1 MVRATSVAGV
11 LAAGMALAVAEAVAA
26 ITGGPSLVVAVGD
39 LVVDLAPG
47 WLVRRTIDLLGTSQ
61 KPALLTGI
69 VVVTLLA
76 GAVLGRV
83 VVDGRR
89 TGRAAFMGFGLVG
102 AGAAAW
108 SGSPFSGLVT
118 GAIAAALGIAALEAG
133 LRRVPAAGPL
143 TGDPAVG
150 PPADVPFQDPRVKA
164 STRRGFI
171 TYAAGMSVTAGVVAV
186 GSRALATRGSEDL
199 RNQVVLPSAR
209 RAAGDRPATTDRP
222 TTTTTTEGPWTPMP
236 GLSPWITPN
245 DDFYRIDTAL
255 IVPRLDPSTWSMTIG
270 GFVEHELRFTLDD
283 LLGMDLVDS
292 AITLNCVSNEV
303 GGGLVGNAVWTG
315 VPLADLLAEAGLE
328 PGAEQVM
335 AWSVDGFNA
344 GFPVATALDGRTA
357 LVAVGMNGEPLPF
370 RHGFPARLVV
380 AGLYGYVSAV
390 KWLDRIQLTSLD
402 DDGYWM
408 PRGWAKYGPIK
419 IASRIDVPAGS
430 RVLTGR
436 QPVAGVAWAPVAG
449 VAGVEV
455 SVDDGPWMECRILQD
470 GAPGQPG
477 DSWVQWL
484 HTWDAQP
491 GVRVLRVRAHD
502 LDGRVQSPGPK
513 AIAPDGA
520 EGYHVRRILVA

>member
-1 MVRATSVAGV
+1 MFRAASVAGV
-11 LAAGMALAVAEAVAA
+11 VAAATALAAAEAVAA

-47 WLVRRTIDLLGTSQ
+47 WLVRRTIGLLGTTQ
-61 KPALLTGI
+61 KPALLAGI
-69 VVVTLLA
+69 VVVALLA

-83 VVDGRR
+83 VAGGSAVGR
-89 TGRAAFMGFGLVG
+89 TAFMGLGLVG

-108 SGSPFSGLVT
+108 SGAPFRGLLAGVV
-118 GAIAAALGIAALEAG
+118 AAVAGIAVLETAL
-133 LRRVPAAGPL
+133 RKVPVA
-143 TGDPAVG
+143 DPQSGVPSIG
-150 PPADVPFQDPRVKA
+150 PPLDAPFEDPRVKA

-171 TYAAGMSVTAGVVAV
+171 TYAAGMSVAAGVAAV
-186 GSRALATRGSEDL
+186 GSRALATRGSEEL
-199 RNQVVLPSAR
+199 RERVVLPSAR
-209 RAAGDRPATTDRP
+209 RTAGDRPA
-222 TTTTTTEGPWTPMP
+222 TTTTTTEGPWPPMP

-255 IVPRLDPSTWSMTIG
+255 VIPRLDPATWSMSIG

-292 AITLNCVSNEV
+292 AVTLNCVSNEV
-303 GGGLVGNAVWTG
+303 GGSLVGNAVWTG
-315 VPLADLLAEAGLE
+315 VPLGDLLARAGLE

-344 GFPVATALDGRTA
+344 GFPVATALDGRTV
-357 LVAVGMNGEPLPF
+357 LVAVGMNGDPLPF

-419 IASRIDVPAGS
+419 IASRIDVPTGS

-436 QPVAGVAWAPVAG
+436 QPIAGVAWAPVAG

-455 SVDDGPWMECRILQD
+455 AVDDGPWMACRILQD
-470 GAPGQPG
+470 GAPGRSG
-477 DSWVQWL
+477 DSWVQWFL
-484 HTWDAQP
+484 DWDPEP
-491 GVRVLRVRAHD
+491 GVRLLRVRAHD
-502 LDGRVQSPGPK
+502 MEGRVQSRGPRP
-513 AIAPDGA
+513 IAPDGA
-520 EGYHVRRILVA
+520 EGYHARRILVV

>member
-1 MVRATSVAGV
+1 MVRAASVAGV
-11 LAAGMALAVAEAVAA
+11 LAAGMALAAAEAVAA
-26 ITGGPSLVVAVGD
+26 VTGGPSLVVAVGG

-47 WLVRRTIDLLGTSQ
+47 WLVRRTIGLLGTAQ
-61 KPALLTGI
+61 KPALLMGI

-83 VVDGRR
+83 VVGGRR

-102 AGAAAW
+102 AGAAAL
-108 SGSPFSGLVT
+108 SGAPFSGLLAGV
-118 GAIAAALGIAALEAG
+118 IAAATGIAVLEAA
-133 LRRVPAAGPL
+133 LRRVPGA
-143 TGDPAVG
+143 G
-150 PPADVPFQDPRVKA
+150 PPAGEPTALPPAGVPFEDPRVKA

-171 TYAAGMSVTAGVVAV
+171 AYVAGMSVAAGAVAV
-186 GSRALATRGSEDL
+186 GSRVLAGRGSEDL
-199 RNQVVLPSAR
+199 RVQVVLPSAR
-209 RAAGDRPATTDRP
+209 RMAGDRPATT
-222 TTTTTTEGPWTPMP
+222 TEAPLTPMP

-255 IVPRLDPSTWSMTIG
+255 VVPRVDPSTWSMTID

-292 AITLNCVSNEV
+292 AVTLNCVSNEV

-315 VPLADLLAEAGLE
+315 VPLVDILAEAGLE
-328 PGAEQVM
+328 PGAHQVM

-357 LVAVGMNGEPLPF
+357 LVAVGMNGESLPF

-419 IASRIDVPAGS
+419 IASRIDVPTGS

-455 SVDDGPWMECRILQD
+455 SVDGGPWIACRILQD
-470 GAPGQPG
+470 GAPGRPG
-477 DSWVQWL
+477 ESWVQWL
-484 HTWDAQP
+484 HTWDAKP
-491 GVRVLRVRAHD
+491 GVHVLRVRAHD
-502 LDGRVQSPGPK
+502 LDGRLQSPGPK
-513 AIAPDGA
+513 SIAPDGA

>member
-1 MVRATSVAGV
+1 MFRAASVAGV
-11 LAAGMALAVAEAVAA
+11 VAAATALAAAEAVAA

-47 WLVRRTIDLLGTSQ
+47 WLVRRTIGLLGTTQ
-61 KPALLTGI
+61 KPALLAGI
-69 VVVTLLA
+69 VVVALLA

-83 VVDGRR
+83 VAGGSAVGR
-89 TGRAAFMGFGLVG
+89 TAFMGLGLVG

-108 SGSPFSGLVT
+108 SGAPSSGLFAGVVAAVA
-118 GAIAAALGIAALEAG
+118 GIAVLEAALRKVPVADPQSG
-133 LRRVPAAGPL
+133 VPAI
-143 TGDPAVG
+143 G
-150 PPADVPFQDPRVKA
+150 PPLDAPFEDPRVKA

-171 TYAAGMSVTAGVVAV
+171 TYAAGMSVAAGVAAV
-186 GSRALATRGSEDL
+186 GSRALATRGSEEL
-199 RNQVVLPSAR
+199 RERVVLPSAR
-209 RAAGDRPATTDRP
+209 RTAGDRPA
-222 TTTTTTEGPWTPMP
+222 TTTTTTEGPWPPMP

-255 IVPRLDPSTWSMTIG
+255 VIPRLDPATWSMSIG

-292 AITLNCVSNEV
+292 AVTLNCVSNEV
-303 GGGLVGNAVWTG
+303 GGSLVGNAVWTG
-315 VPLADLLAEAGLE
+315 VPLGDLLARAGLE

-344 GFPVATALDGRTA
+344 GFPVATALDGRTV
-357 LVAVGMNGEPLPF
+357 LVAVGMNGDPLPF

-402 DDGYWM
+402 GDGYWM

-419 IASRIDVPAGS
+419 IASRIDVPTGS

-436 QPVAGVAWAPVAG
+436 QPIAGVAWAPVAG

-455 SVDDGPWMECRILQD
+455 AVDDGPWMACRILQD
-470 GAPGQPG
+470 GAPGRSG
-477 DSWVQWL
+477 DSWVQWFL
-484 HTWDAQP
+484 DWDPEP
-491 GVRVLRVRAHD
+491 GVRLLRVRAHD
-502 LDGRVQSPGPK
+502 MEGRVQSRGPRP
-513 AIAPDGA
+513 IAPDGA
-520 EGYHVRRILVA
+520 EGYHARRILVV

>member
-1 MVRATSVAGV
+1 MFRAASVAGV
-11 LAAGMALAVAEAVAA
+11 VAAATALAAAEAVAA

-47 WLVRRTIDLLGTSQ
+47 WLVRRTIGLLGTTQ
-61 KPALLTGI
+61 KPALLAGI
-69 VVVTLLA
+69 VVVALLA

-83 VVDGRR
+83 VAGGSAVGR
-89 TGRAAFMGFGLVG
+89 TAFMGLGLVG

-108 SGSPFSGLVT
+108 SGAPFRGLLAGVV
-118 GAIAAALGIAALEAG
+118 AAVAGIAVLETAL
-133 LRRVPAAGPL
+133 RKVPVA
-143 TGDPAVG
+143 DPQSGVPSIG
-150 PPADVPFQDPRVKA
+150 PPLDAPFEDPRVKA

-171 TYAAGMSVTAGVVAV
+171 TYAAGMSVAAGVAAV
-186 GSRALATRGSEDL
+186 GSRALATRGSEEL
-199 RNQVVLPSAR
+199 RERVVLPSAR
-209 RAAGDRPATTDRP
+209 RTAGDRPA
-222 TTTTTTEGPWTPMP
+222 TTTTTTEGPWPPMP

-255 IVPRLDPSTWSMTIG
+255 VIPRLDPATWSMSIG

-292 AITLNCVSNEV
+292 AVTLNCVSNEV
-303 GGGLVGNAVWTG
+303 GGSLVGNAVWTG
-315 VPLADLLAEAGLE
+315 VPLGDLLARAGLE

-357 LVAVGMNGEPLPF
+357 LVAVGMNGDPLPF

-419 IASRIDVPAGS
+419 IASRIDVPTGS

-436 QPVAGVAWAPVAG
+436 QPIAGVAWAPVAG

-455 SVDDGPWMECRILQD
+455 AVDDGPWMACRILQD
-470 GAPGQPG
+470 GAPGRSG
-477 DSWVQWL
+477 DSWVQWFL
-484 HTWDAQP
+484 DWDPEP
-491 GVRVLRVRAHD
+491 GVRLLRVRAHD
-502 LDGRVQSPGPK
+502 MEGRVQSRGPRP
-513 AIAPDGA
+513 IAPDGA
-520 EGYHVRRILVA
+520 EGYHARRILVV